1 VQRGFLPALMGNFIS
16 SGGFST
22 PFSTELLKTV
32 TSRSQNV
39 FVLKVQRRSSSFC
52 FRPGVKVQLA
62 DELGVCTRLNCF
74 GASPYPRMIIFPLS
88 SRSTRHK

>member
-16 SGGFST
+16 SRSFST

-39 FVLKVQRRSSSFC
+39 FVC
-52 FRPGVKVQLA
+52 FESAAPLFKFLCQAGVKVQLA
-62 DELGVCTRLNCF
+62 DKLGVGTRLN
-74 GASPYPRMIIFPLS
+74 GDVILAV
-88 SRSTRHK
+88 